1 MLGTVQWRDSS
12 GEMRTTDMEL
22 EPPTSLLDYLSCIYC
37 MYLKLPCIKPSVAIC
52 VPKPSK
58 PCAPL
63 SFGKNRERILTPETL
78 HSTDPSY

>member
-1 MLGTVQWRDSS
+1 
-12 GEMRTTDMEL
+12 MEL
-22 EPPTSLLDYLSCIYC
+22 GPPTSLLDYVSCIYS

-63 SFGKNRERILTPETL
+63 SSGKKQTEF
-78 HSTDPSY
+78 